1 MKAKHLLGI
10 VSKNK
15 SFISKIP
22 VLFRMLMASLKGQYK
37 PGIKNLFIFTFL
49 IVYILS
55 PLDLIPDFL
64 VGIGFLDD
72 LTIAFFAIS
81 KLMKEVDKFL
91 EWEKQNHNTIV
102 IE

>member
-49 IVYILS
+49 IVYVLS

-91 EWEKQNHNTIV
+91 EREKQNHNTIV

>member
-1 MKAKHLLGI
+1 MKVKHLVGA
-10 VSKNK
+10 VSKDK

-22 VLFRMLMASLKGQYK
+22 VLFRMFRASLNGQYK

-49 IVYILS
+49 IIYVLS
-55 PLDLIPDFL
+55 PIDLIPDFL

-72 LTIAFFAIS
+72 LTIAFFAFS
-81 KLMKEVDKFL
+81 KLFKEVDKYVA
-91 EWEKQNHNTIV
+91 WEKQKHNTIV

>member
-1 MKAKHLLGI
+1 MKAKHLLDI
-10 VSKNK
+10 VSKDK
-15 SFISKIP
+15 SFVSKIP

-49 IVYILS
+49 IIYVLS
-55 PLDLIPDFL
+55 PIDLIPDFL

-81 KLMKEVDKFL
+81 KLFKEVDKYL

>member
-10 VSKNK
+10 VSKDK
-15 SFISKIP
+15 SFVSKIP

-49 IVYILS
+49 IIYVLS
-55 PLDLIPDFL
+55 PIDLIPDFL

-81 KLMKEVDKFL
+81 KLFKEVDKYL

>member
-49 IVYILS
+49 IVYVLS